1 MIRIRGARQNN
12 LANLDVTLPRGR
24 LTVVTGVSGSG
35 KSSLAFDTLYAEGQ
49 RRYVES
55 FSTYAR
61 QFLERMDRP
70 DVDAIDG
77 LLPAV
82 ALEQKNSIR
91 SSRSTL
97 GTLTEATDYLKAL
110 FAKLATLHCEVC
122 GEPVEPDLPGR
133 VADEL
138 LAAHA
143 GRRLMVSFPFRAGHG
158 EDAVISRAYLVRE
171 GYHRLI
177 ASDGAIVRLDGE
189 TALATLADTA
199 AKLAET
205 RPKAARGAKKAR
217 KGAAEDDGGLVHVLV
232 DRLAVR
238 DVERSRLVE
247 ALEAAYRMGHGEAA
261 LHLERDG
268 GGFDLRD
275 LHLDRRHC
283 GVAYPEPTEGT
294 FSFNSPI
301 GACESCKGFGR
312 VMSIDMDRVIPD
324 RGLSL
329 AMGAI
334 SPWVGPK
341 RAAERRWLRQACEAA
356 GVSLDVP
363 FEDLPPEHQ
372 RFVLEG
378 DGGHR
383 RRDFTGVRGWF
394 DWLESKSY
402 KMHVRVFLSRYRA
415 YLPCT
420 TCGGT
425 RFKPEARR
433 FRLGGLTVDAVL
445 GLTVRDARAWLAALP
460 PTAATDALAPVR
472 AQLGDRLRYLEEVGI
487 GYLTLDRQA
496 RTLSGGEVQRANL
509 TSALGSGLVN
519 TLFVLDEP
527 TIGLHAADSERLAA
541 VLAQLTGKDNTVVLV
556 EHDPDMLRVADHVV
570 ELGPG
575 PGAGGGKVVFSGP
588 PAALAEDTVS
598 TTARALAARRGPRD
612 AASKDWSRADGVHV
626 VNARANNLR
635 GVDVRFPF
643 GKLSVI
649 TGVSGSGKSTL
660 LDHVLYRGWLRSRGR
675 VTDRPG
681 EHDRIDGLDRVS
693 DVVWIDQ
700 TAPGASSRANPATYV
715 KAWDGVRTLFARQP
729 LAKERGYTAGTFS
742 FNAGDGRCPAC
753 EGAGTERVE
762 MQFLADVF
770 LRCELCEGKRFKP
783 EVLEVTWK
791 GRSVADVLDLTI
803 DEAATLFGGRS
814 QAGKRLVPLQR
825 VGLGYLRLGQALN
838 TLSGGEAQRLK
849 LAQHLDARQ
858 LHTLFL
864 LDEPTTG
871 LHLAD
876 VDRLVDNLRQ
886 LTAAG
891 HTVVVIEHH
900 LDVIAAADH
909 VIDLGPEGGDRGGE
923 LVFSG
928 PPAALTRAPTAT
940 GEHLRRW
947 LAGIAPLDRAEGVA
961 EPAAIAYDAGA
972 NGVISIEG
980 ARVHNLKSVDVEL
993 PRGKRTV
1000 ISGVSG
1006 SGKSSLAF
1014 DIVFAEGQRRFLDC
1028 LSAYAR
1034 QYITQLG
1041 RPDADRVEGIPPTV
1055 AIEQRTTRGGSRS
1068 NVANVTEIEP
1078 FLRLLYAR
1086 LGEVRA
1092 EGVAGRLSVPAL
1104 AEHLELT
1111 DGARPVVITAP
1122 VVQQRQGLHKKVFAR
1137 AVVLGM
1143 RVYVDGTERAPS
1155 PPPRLRQRKHHDID
1169 LIVGEV
1175 RAKDRAKVAELIAR
1189 AAELGEGQVKV
1200 YRASGG
1206 AARLFE
1212 VKDPGAQRRS
1222 VLDPRYFSPRT
1233 ALGQCPTCTGAGEDD
1248 DGRVCRACEG
1258 TGLGPIGRSI
1268 ELGGATIPEL
1278 LRMTAPELVAFLDGL
1293 VLETR
1298 GRAIAEGPVKAIR
1311 ERASFLDEVGLGY
1324 LTLERRVPTLSGGEA
1339 QRIRLAAQLGAHL
1352 SGVLYVLDEPT
1363 IGLHPTDTEVLLR
1376 TLDTLQ
1382 ERGNGII
1389 MVEHDETTLRTA
1401 DVLIDVGP
1409 GAGVEGGEVLA
1420 AGPLATVLE
1429 SPRSITGRCLREPR
1443 PPVRSA
1449 PRPLDGVGFVE
1460 LVGVTHNNLRGVD
1473 VRVPRGRLTVVTGVS
1488 GSGKSSLVEVLTK
1501 AVAPDAGG
1509 GTWRAA
1515 GGLEGLDRLVE
1526 IDDKPIGKN
1535 PRSTPATYVKVW
1547 DPIRRLFAQLPESK
1561 VRGWEPGRFSFNV
1574 KGGRCDACDGNGLVK
1589 LEMSFLPD
1597 AWVACDACG
1606 GRRFNR
1612 QTLQVAWDGLDIHQV
1627 LELPVRE
1634 ALAVFDRVPQVK
1646 RRLQLMDD
1654 VGLGYLALGQPSP
1667 TLSGGEAQ
1675 RIKLVSELVGRGQPN
1690 LVVVLDE
1697 PSIGLHMADVP
1708 RLMEVV
1714 HRLVDAGATV
1724 LVIEHNPD
1732 VMREADWIIDLGPGA
1747 GADGGQIIYQGPF
1760 AGLKKAKRS
1769 RTGTW
1774 LAKQPAA

>member
-12 LANLDVTLPRGR
+12 LTDLDVSIPRGQ

-82 ALEQKNSIR
+82 ALEQKNTIR

-122 GEPVEPDLPGR
+122 GEPVEPDYPQR

-138 LAAHA
+138 LASHA
-143 GRRLMVSFPFRAGHG
+143 GHRLMVSFPFRAGHG

-171 GYHRLI
+171 GYHRLVGD
-177 ASDGAIVRLDGE
+177 DGGVVRIDGE
-189 TALATLADTA
+189 AALSTVADTA
-199 AKLAET
+199 EKLAKT
-205 RPKAARGAKKAR
+205 KSAKPKRGKKKAAP
-217 KGAAEDDGGLVHVLV
+217 DDGGLVHVLV

-238 DVERSRLVE
+238 ELERPRLVE
-247 ALEAAYRMGHGEAA
+247 AIESAYKMGHGEAT
-261 LHLERDG
+261 LHVEQEG
-268 GGFDLRD
+268 GGLSLRD

-283 GVAYPEPTEGT
+283 GVAYPEPTEGM
-294 FSFNSPI
+294 FSFNNPI

-312 VMSIDMDRVIPD
+312 VMSIDMDRVIPN
-324 RGLSL
+324 RKLSL
-329 AMGAI
+329 ALGAI

-341 RAAERRWLRQACEAA
+341 RSAERRWLRTACEER
-356 GVSLDVP
+356 GISLDTP
-363 FEDLPPEHQ
+363 FEELPPEHQ
-372 RFVLEG
+372 RVVLEG
-378 DGGHR
+378 TGERGRHAY
-383 RRDFTGVRGWF
+383 TGVRGWF
-394 DWLESKSY
+394 DWLERKSY

-420 TCGGT
+420 DCGAT
-425 RFKPEARR
+425 RFKPETRR
-433 FRLGGLTVDAVL
+433 YRLGGLTVDEVL
-445 GLTVRDARAWLAALP
+445 ALTVRDARAWMERLP

-472 AQLGDRLRYLEEVGI
+472 SQLADRLRYLEEVGVA
-487 GYLTLDRQA
+487 YLTLDRQA

-527 TIGLHAADSERLAA
+527 TIGLHAADSERLAD
-541 VLAQLTGKDNTVVLV
+541 VLAQLTSKDNTVVLV

-575 PGAGGGKVVFSGP
+575 PGAAGGGVVFAGP
-588 PAALAEDTVS
+588 PAELPKSEDSV
-598 TTARALAARRGPRD
+598 TARALAARRRPRT
-612 AASKDWSRADGVHV
+612 ASREDCGALPGVRITG
-626 VNARANNLR
+626 ARANNLR
-635 GVDVRFPF
+635 GVDVNLPYK
-643 GKLSVI
+643 KLTVI

-660 LDHVLYRGWLRSRGR
+660 LDHVLYRSWLRERGK
-675 VTDRPG
+675 VTERPG
-681 EHDRIDGLDRVS
+681 AHDRIDGLEALNDL
-693 DVVWIDQ
+693 VWIDQ
-700 TAPGASSRANPATYV
+700 SPPGASSRANPATYV
-715 KAWDGVRTLFARQP
+715 KAWDGVRSLFAQQP
-729 LAKERGYTAGTFS
+729 LAKERGYRAGTFS

-783 EVLEVTWK
+783 EVLEVTWS
-791 GRSVADVLDLTI
+791 GLSVADVLDLTV
-803 DEAATLFGGRS
+803 DQAVDLFGRRKKV
-814 QAGKRLVPLQR
+814 GKRLVPLQR

-849 LAQHLDARQ
+849 LAQHLDAKRP
-858 LHTLFL
+858 HTLFL

-876 VDRLVDNLRQ
+876 VDRLVDNLEQ

-909 VIDLGPEGGDRGGE
+909 VIDLGPEGGDLGGE
-923 LVFSG
+923 LVFAG
-928 PPAALTRAPTAT
+928 PPGKLVSAPTAT

-947 LAGIAPLDRAEGVA
+947 LGGIAPLDRPDGVA
-961 EPAAIAYDAGA
+961 EPKRSAYDPGGG
-972 NGVISIEG
+972 GVISIEG
-980 ARVHNLKSVDVEL
+980 ARVHNLKSIDVSL

-1041 RPDADRVEGIPPTV
+1041 RPDADRIDGIPPTV

-1092 EGVAGRLSVPAL
+1092 EGVAGRLTAKAL
-1104 AEHLELT
+1104 AEHLELV
-1111 DGARPVVITAP
+1111 DGARPVIVTAP
-1122 VVQQRQGLHKKVFAR
+1122 VVQKRQGLHKKVFAR
-1137 AVVLGM
+1137 ATALGM
-1143 RVYVDGTERAPS
+1143 RVFVDGKERASS

-1169 LIVGEV
+1169 FIVGEA
-1175 RAKDRAKVAELIAR
+1175 RARDPKQVEKLVVR

-1200 YRASGG
+1200 YRPDGG

-1212 VKDPGAQRRS
+1212 VKDPGARRRTI
-1222 VLDPRYFSPRT
+1222 LDPRYFSPRT
-1233 ALGQCPTCTGAGEDD
+1233 ALGQCPSCTGAGENDE
-1248 DGRVCRACEG
+1248 GVVCRECEG
-1258 TGLGPIGRSI
+1258 TGLGPVGRSI
-1268 ELGGATIPEL
+1268 ELGGASIPEL
-1278 LRMTAPELVAFLDGL
+1278 LRMTAPELVTFLDGL
-1293 VLETR
+1293 VLDGR
-1298 GRAIAEGPVKAIR
+1298 GQAISEGPIKAIR

-1363 IGLHPTDTEVLLR
+1363 IGLHPTDTEVLLQ

-1382 ERGNGII
+1382 QRGNGII
-1389 MVEHDETTLRTA
+1389 MVEHDEATLRTA
-1401 DVLIDVGP
+1401 DVLVDVGP
-1409 GAGVEGGEVLA
+1409 GAGVEGGEILA
-1420 AGPLATVLE
+1420 AGPLDAVLA
-1429 SPRSITGRCLREPR
+1429 SPRSVTGRCLREPR

-1449 PRPLDGVGFVE
+1449 PRALDGVSYVE
-1460 LVGVTHNNLRGVD
+1460 LVGVQHNNLRGVD
-1473 VRVPRGRLTVVTGVS
+1473 VKVPRGRLSVVTGVS

-1501 AVAPDAGG
+1501 AISPESGA
-1509 GTWRAA
+1509 GTWRLAS
-1515 GGLEGLDRLVE
+1515 GLEGLDRLVE

-1547 DPIRRLFAQLPESK
+1547 DHIRRLFAVLPESK
-1561 VRGWEPGRFSFNV
+1561 VRGWAPGRFSFNV
-1574 KGGRCDACDGNGLVK
+1574 KGGRCDSCDGNGLVK

-1597 AWVACDACG
+1597 AWVACDSCG

-1612 QTLQVAWDGLDIHQV
+1612 QTLQVSWDGLDIHQV

-1634 ALAVFDRVPQVK
+1634 ALEVFDRVPQVK

-1732 VMREADWIIDLGPGA
+1732 VMREADWIIDLGPGP
-1747 GADGGQIIYQGPF
+1747 GADGGKVVYQGPF

-1769 RTGTW
+1769 RTGAW